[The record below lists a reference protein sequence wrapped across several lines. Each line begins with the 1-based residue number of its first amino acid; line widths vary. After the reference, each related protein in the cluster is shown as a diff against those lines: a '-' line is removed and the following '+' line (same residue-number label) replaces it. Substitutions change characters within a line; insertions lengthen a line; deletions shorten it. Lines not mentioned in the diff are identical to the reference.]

1 MKKLARVAILGIF
14 AAAGAAQAQ
23 AEYATLELE
32 IDIAK
37 PATEV
42 WSKVGNYCDI
52 EEWLGLPCVISSGD
66 GGVGTVRDLFGGVVK
81 EVLVAQTELSYGY
94 AIPAVEDSFYAMY
107 HGFMEARPTG
117 PNSSKMLYT
126 LMWDQSNLADQ
137 AAKDADIERRR
148 GTFQNALNTMKEIA
162 AAP

>member
-1 MKKLARVAILGIF
+1 MKKLARAAILGLF
-14 AAAGAAQAQ
+14 SVAGAASAQ
-23 AEYATLELE
+23 TEYVTLELE

-42 WSKVGNYCDI
+42 WAKVGNYCDI
-52 EEWLGLPCVISSGD
+52 EAWLGLPCVISAGD
-66 GGVGTVRDLFGGVVK
+66 GGVGTVRDLFGGVVQ

-94 AIPAVEDSFYAMY
+94 AIPAVEGRFYDMY

-117 PNSSKMLYT
+117 PDSSKMLYT

-148 GTFQNALNTMKEIA
+148 SSFQKAIETMKEIA
-162 AAP
+162 EAP